1 MSTIGIGD
9 QVAIVEATEEGYI
22 VVSGDVRRVGFP
34 LLKVKLHSE
43 RDDTLRSDDL
53 IRYRCVYDVTK
64 L

>member
-9 QVAIVEATEEGYI
+9 QVDIVEVTEEGYI
-22 VVSGDVRRVGFP
+22 VVSGTVRRVGFP
-34 LLKVKLHSE
+34 LLKVSIPE